1 MKPFVLY
8 EVGGVQGDIISDDTH
23 TFSVNDDLIDEVE
36 IIQSDDSIEGVKIYL
51 KEPLVVDR
59 NVLSQIT
66 PKVQHFFVNLYGK
79 FQPTI
84 FKFKMCIKQIYN
96 PNFPDGAQFELRDGI
111 CISESITIIS
121 QHKIDAFKE
130 LFILKCS
137 YPEADNYY
145 MLFFNIMK
153 IDNIVTRYLM
163 QYELL
168 LNLVAPNHRQK
179 DITTYIREVY
189 NPSIAFNKIGFH
201 ATRKKDK
208 NYEEDDITY
217 EYWLDTY
224 MKDTV
229 KQSTYASYRSYLNKH
244 FCVLGKI
251 LLKKLEPH
259 TLQEFYN
266 YKFREEGLSPKTL
279 RNYHMALHKCLQ
291 QAVKERLLVY
301 NPCDAVTLPSGEKP
315 EIVVFSNDQ
324 QRVLVQASYRHRYG
338 VFIRLDLCTGLHMGE
353 LLALKWEDIDFS
365 TAQLHVRRTINR
377 LAKYE
382 AHDGENKTE
391 IVFGTPKTKNSRRTI
406 PLTRTMADEL
416 TRWKQQQAQD
426 KIRAG
431 DKYTDEGFIVTNEFG
446 HYFEQKTFK
455 DYYDRLLKDA
465 DIGHFTF
472 HVLRHTFATRA
483 LERGMDYKTLSAILG
498 HYSVAFTMDTYVHSM
513 DEHKRRE
520 MDKMDDMFGMQY
532 GISVEKQPYPVL
544 CTLSADGYTAHVPDF
559 PKIEVRAPTL
569 DAALLEVKQQIQK
582 ALRQYKNPPIPTKQE
597 QIVVPTN
604 SVLVLVKAE

>member
-1 MKPFVLY
+1 MKDTSKKALRRGHNEGNIRRRTDGRW
-8 EVGGVQGDIISDDTH
+8 EVRLSAGVDYKTGKPRRTSTCCNTRQEAIAILQQQAHEVRTQGWRDPM
-23 TFSVNDDLIDEVE
+23 SVTLGEW
-36 IIQSDDSIEGVKIYL
+36 
-51 KEPLVVDR
+51 
-59 NVLSQIT
+59 
-66 PKVQHFFVNLYGK
+66 
-79 FQPTI
+79 
-84 FKFKMCIKQIYN
+84 
-96 PNFPDGAQFELRDGI
+96 
-111 CISESITIIS
+111 
-121 QHKIDAFKE
+121 
-130 LFILKCS
+130 
-137 YPEADNYY
+137 
-145 MLFFNIMK
+145 
-153 IDNIVTRYLM
+153 
-163 QYELL
+163 
-168 LNLVAPNHRQK
+168 
-179 DITTYIREVY
+179 
-189 NPSIAFNKIGFH
+189 
-201 ATRKKDK
+201 
-208 NYEEDDITY
+208 Y

-291 QAVKERLLVY
+291 QAVKERLLIY

-315 EIVVFSNDQ
+315 EVVVFTNDQ
-324 QRVLVQASYRHRYG
+324 QRALVQASYRHRYG
-338 VFIRLDLCTGLHMGE
+338 VFIRLDLCTGLRMGE

-382 AHDGENKTE
+382 AHDGEN
-391 IVFGTPKTKNSRRTI
+391 
-406 PLTRTMADEL
+406 
-416 TRWKQQQAQD
+416 
-426 KIRAG
+426 
-431 DKYTDEGFIVTNEFG
+431 
-446 HYFEQKTFK
+446 
-455 DYYDRLLKDA
+455 
-465 DIGHFTF
+465 
-472 HVLRHTFATRA
+472 
-483 LERGMDYKTLSAILG
+483 KTLSAILG

-532 GISVEKQPYPVL
+532 SISVENRSYPVL
-544 CTLSADGYTAHVPDF
+544 CTLSPDGCTTHVPDF
-559 PKIEVRAPTL
+559 PKIVITASTL

-604 SVLVLVKAE
+604 SVLVLVKASWLR